1 MATTGIPAAVLTV
14 SDRGARGERV
24 DTAGPAAGEL
34 LAGAGFDVRAIV
46 IVPDE
51 PRQIAER
58 LCYWADEDGVALI
71 VTCGGTGLSPRDR
84 TPQATAEVL
93 DYRVDG
99 IPEAMRAAG
108 RAFTPMAMI
117 SRGIAGVR
125 GRTLI
130 VNLPGSER
138 GTRES
143 LGAVLP
149 VLQHAVESLS
159 GTQPDP
165 DVHPVGG

>member
-1 MATTGIPAAVLTV
+1 MTTELVAAVLTV
-14 SDRGARGERV
+14 SDRGSRGERV
-24 DTAGPAAGEL
+24 DTAGPAASDL
-34 LAGAGFDVRAIV
+34 LSGVGFVVRAIV

-51 PRQIAER
+51 PAQIAER
-58 LCYWADEDGVALI
+58 LRYWADEDGVSLI

-84 TPQATAEVL
+84 TPQATADVL

-108 RAFTPMAMI
+108 RASTPMAII

-125 GRTLI
+125 GSTLI

-143 LGAVLP
+143 LSAVLP
-149 VLQHAVESLS
+149 VLRHAVESLTA
-159 GTQPDP
+159 TQPDP
-165 DVHPVGG
+165 DVHPVDD